1 MIALLLVS
9 HSARLAEGVR
19 ELAAQMTG
27 GKPVPLF
34 AVGGTDEGEIGTS
47 LEKIIQAL
55 EAALQAGEAVV
66 ILADLGSAVMTA
78 QMAIEFLPPEEQARV
93 RLVDAPLV
101 EGAISAAATA
111 AGGGDVEAVCEAARQ
126 ARTLPKL
133 YTEEP
138 KPEAASPAETES
150 ASVEVT
156 IVNPT
161 GLHARPAA
169 QFVQAATGFQ
179 AEITVENL
187 SKGRPA
193 ANAKSVMAVLGQ
205 ATAEKGER
213 VRITARGPDAKEA
226 VEALKALIESGF
238 GELEAPPPAPST
250 TPPEAPSPAP
260 TVEAPAPGAVLH
272 GIAASEGLAIAPA
285 YPFTAARPRVSRRT
299 VEDVEAEIARLH
311 AAIERAK
318 GSLDNLQGEVARED
332 AEAARIFEFQRT
344 VLDDPAILQALEAMI
359 REEQCNAEAAVEEV
373 FGEWQA
379 RFRAMESEL
388 FRLRAADVE
397 DVATRLLREL
407 VGAEGSAPALPDE
420 PVILIAADLTP
431 SDIAQLERAQVKAIC
446 TAAGGATSHVAILSR
461 TRGIPAVVGLGEA
474 ILGVEPGTLLAVDG
488 GEGVVVVDPPP
499 EVVADYRVRAE
510 RRARLQAAAL
520 RAREAAAETRDG
532 HRVMVAANIGGVES
546 AREAVAMGA
555 EGVGLLRTEFLYL
568 NRETLP
574 DEEEQVAIYCAIAEV
589 MGRRPVIV
597 RTMDVGGDKPLP
609 AIEQPPDKNPALGV
623 RAIRLSR
630 LYPQLL
636 LTQLRAILRAAPG
649 HDLQIMFPLIT
660 TLEEVRWAKAQV
672 EEAKRQLRDEGLPH
686 AEAIPVGIMVETP
699 AAAMKAD
706 HLAHEVDFF
715 SIGSN
720 DLTQYTMASDR
731 ENEHLRDLLTPF
743 DPAVLRL
750 IARTIRAGHEAGIP
764 VGLCGEM
771 AGHRLAVPLLLGMGL
786 DEFSMAAQA
795 IPLTRQLI
803 RAMRWE
809 EAKAI
814 AATALEMATAEEV
827 MRYLRTVAEELEAR
841 LGGEAP

>member
-1 MIALLLVS
+1 MIALVIVS

-27 GKPVPLF
+27 GKPLPLF
-34 AVGGTDEGEIGTS
+34 AAGGTDEGEIGTS
-47 LEKIIQAL
+47 LEKIMAAL
-55 EAALQAGEAVV
+55 DAALQEGEEVV

-78 QMAIEFLPPEEQARV
+78 QMAIEFLPPEAQARV
-93 RLVDAPLV
+93 HLVDAPLV

-111 AGGGDVEAVCEAARQ
+111 AGGGDVDAVCEAARQ
-126 ARTLPKL
+126 ARTLSKL
-133 YTEEP
+133 YTETEEP
-138 KPEAASPAETES
+138 GGPSSSSDEAT

-169 QFVQAATGFQ
+169 QFVQRATGFQ

-187 SKGRPA
+187 SKGRPPT
-193 ANAKSVMAVLGQ
+193 NAKSVMAVLGQ
-205 ATAEKGER
+205 ATAEQGER
-213 VRITARGPDAKEA
+213 IRITAHGPDADEA
-226 VEALKALIESGF
+226 VAALKALVESGF
-238 GELEAPPPAPST
+238 GELEVALPVEKGVSPEGEGKESAVRPPKAG
-250 TPPEAPSPAP
+250 E
-260 TVEAPAPGAVLH
+260 VLQ
-272 GIAASEGLAIAPA
+272 GIAASEGIVVAPA
-285 YPFTAARPRVSRRT
+285 YRFAPARPQVERRE
-299 VEDVEAEIARLH
+299 VADVEAEIARLH
-311 AAIERAK
+311 AAMERAK
-318 GSLDNLQGEVARED
+318 AALASLQAEVARED
-332 AEAARIFEFQRT
+332 VEAARIFEFQRT
-344 VLDDPAILQALEAMI
+344 VLQDPAILQALETLI
-359 REEQCNAEAAVEEV
+359 REERCNAEAAVEAV
-373 FGEWQA
+373 FGEWHAHFQ
-379 RFRAMESEL
+379 AMESEL

-397 DVATRLLREL
+397 DVANRLLREL
-407 VGAEGSAPALPDE
+407 SGTTGVIWPDE
-420 PVILIAADLTP
+420 PVVLIARDLTP
-431 SDIAQLERAQVKAIC
+431 SDIAQMERAQVKAIC

-474 ILGVEPGTLLAVDG
+474 ILGIEPGTLLAVDG
-488 GEGVVVVDPPP
+488 GAGTVVVAPPP
-499 EVVADYRVRAE
+499 EVVESY
-510 RRARLQAAAL
+510 RARAARQAKLRDAAL
-520 RAREAAAETRDG
+520 RAREAVAETLDG

-574 DEEEQVAIYCAIAEV
+574 DEEEQVALYRAIAEV

-649 HDLQIMFPLIT
+649 HNLQIMFPLIT
-660 TLEEVRWAKAQV
+660 TLEEVRWAKAQL
-672 EEAKRQLRDEGLPH
+672 EEAKRQLAAEGLPH
-686 AEAIPVGIMVETP
+686 AKAIPVGIMVETP

-771 AGHRLAVPLLLGMGL
+771 AGHRLAVPLLLGLGL

-809 EAKAI
+809 EAKTI
-814 AATALEMATAEEV
+814 ATTALGMATAEEV
-827 MRYLRTVAEELEAR
+827 QRYLRTVAEELEAR
-841 LGGEAP
+841 LSGGSS

>member
-1 MIALLLVS
+1 MIALVLVS

-27 GKPVPLF
+27 GKPVPVF

-55 EAALQAGEAVV
+55 DAALQAGEAVV

-78 QMAIEFLPPEEQARV
+78 QMAVEFLPPEEQARV

-133 YTEEP
+133 YAGEP
-138 KPEAASPAETES
+138 QPAAPPSSEAES

-226 VEALKALIESGF
+226 VEALKRLIESGF
-238 GELEAPPPAPST
+238 GELEAAPPSPGT
-250 TPPEAPSPAP
+250 TPSSAPPPAP
-260 TVEAPAPGAVLH
+260 TVEAPLPGAVLR
-272 GIAASEGLAIAPA
+272 GIAASEGIAIAPA
-285 YPFTAARPRVSRRT
+285 CPFTAARPRVSRRT
-299 VEDVEAEIARLH
+299 VEDVEAEIARLR
-311 AAIERAK
+311 AAIGEAK
-318 GSLDNLQGEVARED
+318 GALETLQTEVARED

-344 VLDDPAILQALEAMI
+344 VLDDPAILQALEETI
-359 REEQCNAEAAVEEV
+359 REERCNAETAVEKV
-373 FGEWQA
+373 FGEWKA

-407 VGAEGSAPALPDE
+407 VGAEGSPPALPDE

-474 ILGVEPGTLLAVDG
+474 ILNVEAGTLLAVDG
-488 GEGVVVVDPPP
+488 GEGVVVVAPSPDVLA
-499 EVVADYRVRAE
+499 EYRARAE
-510 RRARLQAAAL
+510 RQAKLQAAAM
-520 RAREAAAETRDG
+520 RAREAVAETPDG

-546 AREAVAMGA
+546 AREAVETGA
-555 EGVGLLRTEFLYL
+555 EGAGLLRTEFLYL

-574 DEEEQVAIYCAIAEV
+574 DEEEQVAIYRAIAEV

-630 LYPQLL
+630 LYPHLF
-636 LTQLRAILRAAPG
+636 LTQIRAILRAAVG

-660 TLEEVRWAKAQV
+660 TVEEVRWAKAQV
-672 EEAKRQLRDEGLPH
+672 EEAKRQLREEGLPF
-686 AEAIPVGIMVETP
+686 ATDVPLGIMVETP

-731 ENEHLRDLLTPF
+731 ENEHLRNLLTPF

-814 AATALEMATAEEV
+814 AATTLEMATAEEV
-827 MRYLRTVAEELEAR
+827 MRYLRTVAEELESR
-841 LGGEAP
+841 LATA